1 MFCST
6 AVDALK
12 DPLGFRNL
20 NFGLGLRFGG
30 QQWRGRTLEG
40 MNMVGTVDNGDR
52 IFEFYREA
60 FQVTLSNF

>member
-1 MFCST
+1 M
-6 AVDALK
+6 
-12 DPLGFRNL
+12 
-20 NFGLGLRFGG
+20 
-30 QQWRGRTLEG
+30 G